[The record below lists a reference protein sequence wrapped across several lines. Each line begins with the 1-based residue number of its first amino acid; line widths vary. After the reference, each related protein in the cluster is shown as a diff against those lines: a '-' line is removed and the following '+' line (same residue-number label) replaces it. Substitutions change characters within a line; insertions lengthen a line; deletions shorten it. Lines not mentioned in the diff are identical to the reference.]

1 VFEGSQ
7 WSHVSIVSATGAG
20 SISAQIVERQ

>member
-7 WSHVSIVSATGAG
+7 WSHVSIISAIGAG